1 MSRVVL
7 GKAEQARFVATLVLI
22 TGAPAWGATCQIF
35 INDAR
40 SGSRIEFSHTFQ
52 EIDKTKRKLF
62 FDGRYH
68 FPLNDKYRCQL
79 FYPDP
84 GFGTMLSCESSTYP
98 QGSVLA
104 GMAAHFVQSD
114 RTMVR
119 ESNPNNTLTF
129 RLEGG
134 FYTIKTACKDL

>member
-1 MSRVVL
+1 
-7 GKAEQARFVATLVLI
+7 
-22 TGAPAWGATCQIF
+22 
-35 INDAR
+35 
-40 SGSRIEFSHTFQ
+40 
-52 EIDKTKRKLF
+52 
-62 FDGRYH
+62 
-68 FPLNDKYRCQL
+68 
-79 FYPDP
+79 
-84 GFGTMLSCESSTYP
+84 MLSCESSTYP